1 LALNALILAPAL
13 ADERT
18 VTGLELGERARRVAK
33 HSGIAEAAIHVVRS
47 AEELARIA
55 AGLRTAPLLFVRA
68 TDHVVAMELTRPLL
82 AADDSRVRIA
92 VEAAGGA
99 YAGAIAAPAARAG
112 ALLDALA
119 ADFDA
124 GGDAAF
130 VATAEPLRIEVNR
143 RARHPART
151 KEELRAA
158 DAWQFEL
165 VDKPLDAWLTRYFY
179 RPLARPLTRMFLHLP
194 FSPNQITVVSAL
206 LSLLGCWIAAG
217 PSYAAHA
224 LGLAVLVFGGI
235 VDCNDGEVARL
246 RLEFSTLGGWLDAI
260 GDDLARMALLL
271 AMGAHVAALHPE
283 WPVAWL
289 TGIALVLTIASLLL
303 IYWYCIFVI
312 HSSNNQDYGQAL
324 GVGPAQAAP
333 TKKSIGRAIG
343 DFFAVV
349 ARRDS
354 MDLAALGCALVA
366 IPAVPWVGM
375 VAGGFI
381 SIVWVVPTHL
391 KIVRQR
397 REQRAA
403 AGQKRLSP

>member
-1 LALNALILAPAL
+1 VL
-13 ADERT
+13 
-18 VTGLELGERARRVAK
+18 
-33 HSGIAEAAIHVVRS
+33 RS
-47 AEELARIA
+47 ADELARVA
-55 AGLRTAPLLFVRA
+55 TELRGAPLLFVRA
-68 TDHVVAMELTRPLL
+68 TDHVVAMELSKPLL
-82 AADDSRVRIA
+82 AADDGRVRIA

-99 YAGAIAAPAARAG
+99 YAGAIATPAARTG

-119 ADFDA
+119 ADLG
-124 GGDAAF
+124 GGDATF
-130 VATAEPLRIEVNR
+130 VSSADPLRIEVNR

-194 FSPNQITVVSAL
+194 FSPNQITVFSAA
-206 LSLLGCWIAAG
+206 LSLIGCWIASG

-224 LGLAVLVFGGI
+224 IGLAVLVFGGI

-271 AMGAHVAALHPE
+271 AMGAHVAVLHPE
-283 WPVAWL
+283 WPVGWL

-333 TKKSIGRAIG
+333 AKKSIGRAIG

-354 MDLAALGCALVA
+354 MDLVALGCALLA
-366 IPAVPWVGM
+366 IPTVPWVGM

-381 SIVWVVPTHL
+381 SIAWVVPTHL

-403 AGQKRLSP
+403 AG